1 MFKFWTFFF
10 FFITFK
16 IVFILS
22 LSQPGLL
29 IDPLCLCVKK
39 KLVGLT
45 GLCITTWQQWP
56 TYVIHS
62 MFCLFIS
69 LTDRFFCL
77 LKLCWQG
84 NYSEMGREAKEAEF
98 TSLLLRDSVLEFNRE
113 FTMGQNLGSENFTS
127 WSGGVV
133 TAVWLNG
140 ENIFVCFLKISTC
153 EEWYR
158 RAILVASIFWALH
171 LYFRCLSPT
180 KYSENGT
187 GVPKAAKDSLLF
199 M

>member
-1 MFKFWTFFF
+1 MFVYCLFSWLCSALCKQICVSSSCLSSELFFF
-10 FFITFK
+10 YH
-16 IVFILS
+16 LQNS
-22 LSQPGLL
+22 LYPVSVSAWPPHRSSL
-29 IDPLCLCVKK
+29 PLCKK
-39 KLVGLT
+39 KSWLDSQV
-45 GLCITTWQQWP
+45 CAWQKWP

-77 LKLCWQG
+77 LMLCWQG

-113 FTMGQNLGSENFTS
+113 FTTGQNLGSENFTS

-140 ENIFVCFLKISTC
+140 ENIFVCFLKISTW
-153 EEWYR
+153 EQWYR
-158 RAILVASIFWALH
+158 CAILGIDI
-171 LYFRCLSPT
+171 LSLTP
-180 KYSENGT
+180 
-187 GVPKAAKDSLLF
+187 LF
-199 M
+199 